1 MYKYIMLIYYFLI
14 NKYDLVVKNPQTDS
28 LLAK

>member
-1 MYKYIMLIYYFLI
+1 MLIYYFII